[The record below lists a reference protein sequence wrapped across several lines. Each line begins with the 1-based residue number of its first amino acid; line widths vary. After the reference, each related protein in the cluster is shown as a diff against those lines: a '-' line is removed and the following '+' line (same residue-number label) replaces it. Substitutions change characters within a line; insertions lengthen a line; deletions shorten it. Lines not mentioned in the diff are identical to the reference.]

1 MSLADLPSDEQS
13 TAEQPQQRRNRWSLR
28 RRILVTFAT
37 GAIFMAVL
45 LAVTTYGLA
54 SSNVVQQRD
63 QTSVETAKRNAQ
75 ITQTALRG
83 PAATAQPALD
93 ALAAFGVNNALVWY
107 ANGWHATGNYE
118 PVTLPQSLVDRYRR
132 CSARPNGRRCCRRP
146 SHRRWV
152 ASRQ

>member
-13 TAEQPQQRRNRWSLR
+13 TVEQPQQRRNRWSLR

-118 PVTLPQSLVDRYRR
+118 PVTLPQSLVDRVIEDAVP
-132 CSARPNGRRCCRRP
+132 ARM
-146 SHRRWV
+146 
-152 ASRQ
+152 